1 MHNTGLSAEVLS
13 ELCSNFASHPHI
25 EQVKLYGSRAKG
37 TFTDR
42 SDIDLAAFGSALTRS
57 DIADVLLD
65 FDDSNIPYQVD
76 LQQFDDLKN
85 RRLIDHINRAGVVI
99 YQREKKH
106 YKC

>member
-1 MHNTGLSAEVLS
+1 MQDTGLSAEELSVLNAS
-13 ELCSNFASHPHI
+13 FAGHPHI

-42 SDIDLAAFGSALTRS
+42 SDIDLAAFGSTLTRS

-65 FDDSNIPYQVD
+65 LDDSNIPYQVD

-85 RRLIDHINRAGVVI
+85 RRLIDHINRVGVVI
-99 YQREKKH
+99 YQREKQTP
-106 YKC
+106 